1 MLHHVMIS
9 RVFIPTLFQRV
20 NWISISYIY
29 ITNYTKVLKL
39 VTYYPLYT
47 GFICIDVH
55 NLKRWC
61 YRYFKITSIIIESKI
76 LLLCDQLIYSNS
88 KRVYVKFQ
96 LRNYYDHSL
105 LEYTFL
111 WSPKETQCFNLH
123 KISGAS
129 IENIYCHPPLSI
141 MIHSIRNI
149 WLLQG
154 LIRKSK
160 SLQTLT
166 KLNILLRLRDHL
178 V

>member
-1 MLHHVMIS
+1 MMINK
-9 RVFIPTLFQRV
+9 FINETKICYIMSWFLGSLSQHYYRESIEFQ
-20 NWISISYIY
+20 YLIY
-29 ITNYTKVLKL
+29 ITNYIKVLKL

-47 GFICIDVH
+47 GFTCIDVH

-61 YRYFKITSIIIESKI
+61 YRYFKIISIIIESKI

-105 LEYTFL
+105 LKHTFL

-123 KISGAS
+123 KILGAS

-166 KLNILLRLRDHL
+166 
-178 V
+178 